1 MLTQEMDMDIS
12 VIRPRKLAHSQMDM
26 DMDIS
31 NSLTRA
37 ISTHKRGGYM
47 ELVPGREVSYSR
59 AVVGSASHLGIRHK
73 SPHDRSAC
81 GGSHSGRR
89 SAAIKYAMMQKVLDM
104 VQNLY
109 MHATFSLLKHRI
121 SDMH

>member
-37 ISTHKRGGYM
+37 ISTHKRGISI
-47 ELVPGREVSYSR
+47 PIDS
-59 AVVGSASHLGIRHK
+59 IRSQDEHG
-73 SPHDRSAC
+73 H
-81 GGSHSGRR
+81 
-89 SAAIKYAMMQKVLDM
+89 I
-104 VQNLY
+104 N
-109 MHATFSLLKHRI
+109 RI
-121 SDMH
+121 STTLADV

>member
-37 ISTHKRGGYM
+37 ISTHKRGGLPDILLAAMHRQGFRLQPSYP
-47 ELVPGREVSYSR
+47 LASGLQDVSSN
-59 AVVGSASHLGIRHK
+59 GDFTEN
-73 SPHDRSAC
+73 P
-81 GGSHSGRR
+81 
-89 SAAIKYAMMQKVLDM
+89 
-104 VQNLY
+104 
-109 MHATFSLLKHRI
+109 
-121 SDMH
+121 